1 MQCAPQIIF
10 EFIDFPQLPLI
21 VPICNSV
28 SFSKSIVTVF
38 STSSVHRGKPIWDS
52 NVSPSKPVS
61 ASFVRRIKPISNRN
75 VRLSETVIA
84 SSVSVIFCSS
94 ALASKPIRCIN
105 VRVSKPISEH
115 VGVCGVCDV
124 RPSEPISISHARFHA
139 RSSNID
145 SARNIHPSKT
155 VSASNVCPGK
165 PVYTNYVRQSRSN
178 CKSMVFQ
185 SEPTSDSNIRD
196 KPIRPNH
203 ICLINSLVSTQQIQF
218 IFLLSL
224 LAFPVYYKYSIF
236 KTNIFYQFFLVI
248 IILLTK
254 LTCFRKFFIL
264 YISQS
269 SAFLRCNLN
278 TCIVFQAFRAILLL
292 NTSEV
297 SFYTKGSCIFAIL
310 NIIAFNFPKS
320 NVQRKVFQNTF
331 KKVGNVLRIFTF
343 ILFILVIWQFN
354 AFCMTVFLSVI
365 VTVTLALAFIVFTI
379 LFLIMFIKLFYIIG
393 ILKHF
398 SIIICISFLHIIF
411 RIFYYFMFGC
421 FFFLV
426 FALLL
431 CLFVNVLHGFRLFTY
446 FNDYNS
452 SKDSTFSHI
461 HANVNKE
468 ANFFSK

>member
-21 VPICNSV
+21 VPICNSA

-52 NVSPSKPVS
+52 NVSPSEPVS
-61 ASFVRRIKPISNRN
+61 ASFVRRSKPISNRN

-124 RPSEPISISHARFHA
+124 RPSEPISISHARCHA

-145 SARNIHPSKT
+145 SARNIRPSKT

-236 KTNIFYQFFLVI
+236 KRNIFYQFFLVI

-264 YISQS
+264 YISRS
-269 SAFLRCNLN
+269 SAFLCYNLD
-278 TCIVFQAFRAILLL
+278 TYIVFQSFRAILLL
-292 NTSEV
+292 THQR
-297 SFYTKGSCIFAIL
+297 FL
-310 NIIAFNFPKS
+310 FPL
-320 NVQRKVFQNTF
+320 KVY
-331 KKVGNVLRIFTF
+331 
-343 ILFILVIWQFN
+343 
-354 AFCMTVFLSVI
+354 VFLP
-365 VTVTLALAFIVFTI
+365 
-379 LFLIMFIKLFYIIG
+379 Y
-393 ILKHF
+393 
-398 SIIICISFLHIIF
+398 
-411 RIFYYFMFGC
+411 
-421 FFFLV
+421 
-426 FALLL
+426 
-431 CLFVNVLHGFRLFTY
+431 
-446 FNDYNS
+446 
-452 SKDSTFSHI
+452 
-461 HANVNKE
+461 
-468 ANFFSK
+468 